1 VAGHGPPVSF
11 AKVDVSALTAVLMPS
26 LIAGI
31 VLIRM
36 HVRDPTQR
44 WTIWHTILPM
54 KQDPDGSGTP
64 IEEVA
69 RRRIRSLRQSRGWTL
84 DDLARRSDIGAST
97 ISRIETGHRRLA
109 LDNLANLAKALETT
123 VDELLADDNGED
135 VVIRPSRGE
144 AGNGAVHWPLT
155 RLHDPLGRIVAKVRI
170 PASRK
175 RPDPQIHPG
184 RDWFYVL
191 EGTARLLLGDREYLV
206 EPGQAAEFN
215 TMTPHWIAG
224 YGGPVEVLMIFDRHG
239 EEAHL
244 RPEGP
249 RGNRRPAASD

>member
-1 VAGHGPPVSF
+1 MFVV
-11 AKVDVSALTAVLMPS
+11 
-26 LIAGI
+26 IAM
-31 VLIRM
+31 VLISLFARFVLVRV
-36 HVRDPTQR
+36 HVGDPTQC
-44 WTIWHTILPM
+44 WTIWHTLLPM
-54 KQDPDGSGTP
+54 TQAPDSGGTP

-69 RRRIRSLRQSRGWTL
+69 RRRIRSLRLSRGWTL
-84 DDLARRSDIGAST
+84 DDLARRSNIGASS

-109 LDNLANLAKALETT
+109 LDNLADLAKALETT
-123 VDELLADDNGED
+123 VDELLADDSGED
-135 VVIRPSRGE
+135 VVIRPTRGE

-155 RLHDPLGRIVAKVRI
+155 RLHDPMGRTVAKVRI
-170 PASRK
+170 PASKK
-175 RPDPQIHPG
+175 RPVPQIHPG

-224 YGGPVEVLMIFDRHG
+224 YGGPVEILMIFDRHG

-249 RGNRRPAASD
+249 RGTRRPVASDGQT